1 MPSKVPRRAV
11 DRSGR
16 PIEPHLCIL
25 SNPPGPTMLL
35 RHLLRGKQ
43 QGVWLQKRSLSGRPP
58 SRDHCTQDRHLVR
71 SFVPYPTWFEHI
83 VVCTFHG
90 ARRALR
96 RESQEIESQTPLVS
110 GRPLTRPKCTCI
122 PAGDALAGT
131 LSITKGIIPEV
142 GITSRELR
150 DPIASLHWHFRPCM
164 SRWLRQV

>member
-25 SNPPGPTMLL
+25 SNPPGPIMLL
-35 RHLLRGKQ
+35 RHLLRAKL

-110 GRPLTRPKCTCI
+110 GRPLLMPCSRSAVKYCSRAVNRSKAVFTTITPFLRDHSHPKCYCG
-122 PAGDALAGT
+122 PAAISTAHT
-131 LSITKGIIPEV
+131 YFP
-142 GITSRELR
+142 
-150 DPIASLHWHFRPCM
+150 AF
-164 SRWLRQV
+164 